1 MFRTSSPT
9 VAGQSAW
16 PILVA
21 AALALGLVLMGPGA
35 IGVQAQDDAADPL
48 RTVSVSGVGHSEIEP
63 DEAVI
68 QLGVTA
74 RAVTAQGASR
84 KAAAAMDAVIGSLQD
99 SGVEEADIKTTRLE
113 LRQVR
118 QRDRETREVTVRWQV
133 QNRVRATIRDIDST
147 GDTIDAAIA
156 AGATNLDRL
165 QFRASDPSAALAE
178 AREAAVASA
187 ALTASQLAS
196 AADVEVGSVL
206 SIVDDSFRAALGVSS
221 GRNFYAESG
230 PRLAS
235 TPIQPGTLDIEVTVY
250 IEYLIS

>member
-9 VAGQSAW
+9 VAGRSMW
-16 PILVA
+16 PSLVT

-35 IGVQAQDDAADPL
+35 TGVQAQDDAADPL

-74 RAVTAQGASR
+74 RALTAQGASR
-84 KAAAAMDAVIGSLQD
+84 KAAAAMDAVIESLQE

-118 QRDRETREVTVRWQV
+118 QRDQETREVTVRWQV
-133 QNRVRATIRDIDST
+133 RNRVRATIRDIDAT

-165 QFRASDPSAALAE
+165 QFRASDPTDALAE
-178 AREAAVASA
+178 AREAAVISA

-196 AADVEVGSVL
+196 AADVEVGGVL
-206 SIVDDSFRAALGVSS
+206 SIVDDSFRGAFDVSGGGYRLKDPS
-221 GRNFYAESG
+221 
-230 PRLAS
+230 PRAFS
-235 TPIQPGTLDIEVTVY
+235 TPTQPGMIDIEVTVY

>member
-1 MFRTSSPT
+1 MFRTASPAVIGRT
-9 VAGQSAW
+9 AW
-16 PILVA
+16 PILGA
-21 AALALGLVLMGPGA
+21 AALALGLVLMGPGV
-35 IGVQAQDDAADPL
+35 IGVQAQGDVSDPL
-48 RTVSVSGVGHSEIEP
+48 RTVSVSGIGHSEIEP

-74 RAVTAQGASR
+74 RGESARAASR
-84 KAAAAMDAVIGSLQD
+84 KGAAEMDAVITSLQE
-99 SGVEEADIKTTRLE
+99 SGIDEADIRTTRFALH
-113 LRQVR
+113 QVR
-118 QRDRETREVTVRWQV
+118 QRDKETREVTVRWQV
-133 QNRVRATIRDIDST
+133 QNRVKATIRDIDST

-187 ALTASQLAS
+187 GLTASQLAL
-196 AADVEVGSVL
+196 AADVEVSGVL
-206 SIVDDSFRAALGVSS
+206 SIVEDGFRGAFDVSGGS
-221 GRNFYAESG
+221 RFYSQSG

-235 TPIQPGTLDIEVTVY
+235 TPIQPGMIDIEVTVY